1 MCNVDK
7 KKNKKYSEEYQV
19 DDEKDVER
27 NIHKVVSKVKVSS
40 MMYQVLRKELTILY
54 TLYLILDTF

>member
-19 DDEKDVER
+19 DDEEDVEW
-27 NIHKVVSKVKVSS
+27 NIHKVASKVKVSS
-40 MMYQVLRKELTILY
+40 VMYRVLRNELTIFY
-54 TLYLILDTF
+54 ILYLIPDTF